1 MRKERPS
8 TLVIADDD
16 AGFAEFVQAIL
27 AEQGYDVVA
36 RAPNGEEAVRLAA
49 ELQPD
54 LVLMDL
60 NMPVMDGIEAT
71 RAIADSLSAVRVLL
85 VTGSAWPG
93 DVARA
98 RSAGASGY
106 VPKDRIGD
114 LADAI
119 LAVALPAHERDSLV
133 RAI

>member
-60 NMPVMDGIEAT
+60 NMPVMDGFEAT
-71 RAIADSLSAVRVLL
+71 RRIRRELPATRVFVLSGGL
-85 VTGSAWPG
+85 TEEDGE
-93 DVARA
+93 RA
-98 RSAGASGY
+98 LAAGASAY
-106 VPKDRIGD
+106 LEKERA
-114 LADAI
+114 ADH
-119 LAVALPAHERDSLV
+119 LLKALEVVLGRE
-133 RAI
+133 